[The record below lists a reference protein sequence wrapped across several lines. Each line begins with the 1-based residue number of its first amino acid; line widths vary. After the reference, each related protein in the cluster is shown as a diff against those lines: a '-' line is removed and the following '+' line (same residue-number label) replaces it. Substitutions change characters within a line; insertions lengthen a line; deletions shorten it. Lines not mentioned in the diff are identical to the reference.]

1 VFFAASFVQVDE
13 AKRGRFRKGNS
24 LLFGDGAERIVDV
37 RQVICG
43 NVVDEGA
50 MDFVV
55 AKAAMQ
61 PAQKHDELYADRK
74 QHGQQL

>member
-1 VFFAASFVQVDE
+1 VFFVATFVQVDE
-13 AKRGRFRKGNS
+13 AKRGRFGQGNS
-24 LLFGDGAERIVDV
+24 LLLGNGAECIVDV

-55 AKAAMQ
+55 AKAAMK
-61 PAQKHDELYADRK
+61 PAQEHDELHADGK
-74 QHGQQL
+74 QHG